1 MAWTQKK
8 TMYAAIFVVGVALVF
23 WWSCLNRATEGFE
36 DPSRYQFIM
45 YGVEWCP
52 HCVEAKPEFESIGK
66 TISTSGG
73 EVRCEVVNPEKEP
86 AKVLGKVDGFP
97 TFHLYA
103 DGKLVKEY
111 KGSRTKDGYLS
122 FLQQNAV

>member
-8 TMYAAIFVVGVALVF
+8 TMYVAIFVVGAALVY
-23 WWSCLNRATEGFE
+23 WWSRLNRAEGFE
-36 DPSRYQFIM
+36 DAGRYQFIM
-45 YGVEWCP
+45 YGVDWCP
-52 HCVEAKPEFESIGK
+52 HCVKAKPDFESLGK

-73 EVRCEVVNPEKEP
+73 VVRCEVVNPEKEP
-86 AKVLGKVDGFP
+86 EKILSKVDGFP

-103 DGKLVKEY
+103 DGKLAKEY
-111 KGSRTKDGYLS
+111 NGPRTKDGYLS